1 MISSDE
7 VAPRVLF
14 FTAMPTSAA
23 DFTFLHGQWC
33 RGSNIRRFNKRS
45 RDECESHCRKADC
58 VCFQYKDTPTQ
69 EEGNCRFTRADEYT
83 DTRPSKM
90 GFNAWVRVGA
100 VGASPGAAA
109 ASSAGCSGASLRA
122 TPRRRRRRRLRADR
136 HRRQAD
142 AAL

>member
-1 MISSDE
+1 MSSDE
-7 VAPRVLF
+7 VAPCVLF
-14 FTAMPTSAA
+14 FTAMPSSAA

-83 DTRPSKM
+83 PP
-90 GFNAWVRVGA
+90 A
-100 VGASPGAAA
+100 
-109 ASSAGCSGASLRA
+109 
-122 TPRRRRRRRLRADR
+122 RRRRRRRLRADR
-136 HRRQAD
+136 HRRQAH